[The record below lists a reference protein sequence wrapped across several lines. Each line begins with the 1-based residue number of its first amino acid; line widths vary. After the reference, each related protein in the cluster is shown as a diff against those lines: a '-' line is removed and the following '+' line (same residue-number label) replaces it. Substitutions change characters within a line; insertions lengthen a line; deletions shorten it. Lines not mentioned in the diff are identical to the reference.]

1 MTDGQRQFFQITAL
15 ILSLIAL
22 LLLVF
27 SRASE
32 VGEGTQHSETD
43 VELVFP
49 PQVKNTVARKVYEDL
64 PNIDITSWEYILCNP
79 AHNIG
84 QYVPEVVKVESG
96 NSYFD
101 TRAVDALIAM
111 LNGAREAGFYPRV
124 YVGYRSYINQAS
136 QYQSQVNKFVNNGY
150 SRLDAEKAAAEISA
164 APGTS
169 EHQTGLGADL
179 VDRYT
184 ESLSGFTLDPNFEA
198 WLNEHCV
205 EYGFIMRYPENK
217 ISITGRYEP
226 WHVRYVGQ
234 IAANFMKVHDLC
246 LEEFE
251 MLY

>member
-1 MTDGQRQFFQITAL
+1 MTDGQKQFFQITAL

-22 LLLVF
+22 LLLF
-27 SRASE
+27 LSRASE
-32 VGEGTQHSETD
+32 VNDGNQRSETD

-101 TRAVDALIAM
+101 TRAVDALIAL

-124 YVGYRSYINQAS
+124 YVGYRSYVNQAT
-136 QYQSQVNKFVNNGY
+136 QYQSQVNKFVNDGY
-150 SRLDAEKAAAEISA
+150 SQLDAEKAAAEISA

-184 ESLSGFTLDPNFEA
+184 E
-198 WLNEHCV
+198 H
-205 EYGFIMRYPENK
+205 
-217 ISITGRYEP
+217 
-226 WHVRYVGQ
+226 
-234 IAANFMKVHDLC
+234 
-246 LEEFE
+246 
-251 MLY
+251 

>member
-1 MTDGQRQFFQITAL
+1 MLLTVFLAIVFCGAITLMLISAVAFVQDNRFFSSAPKEAREVL
-15 ILSLIAL
+15 KARE
-22 LLLVF
+22 VMDMEAF
-27 SRASE
+27 S
-32 VGEGTQHSETD
+32 
-43 VELVFP
+43 
-49 PQVKNTVARKVYEDL
+49 
-64 PNIDITSWEYILCNP
+64 
-79 AHNIG
+79 
-84 QYVPEVVKVESG
+84 
-96 NSYFD
+96 
-101 TRAVDALIAM
+101 RAVDALIAM

-136 QYQSQVNKFVNNGY
+136 QYQSQVNKFVNDGY

-246 LEEFE
+246 LEEFV